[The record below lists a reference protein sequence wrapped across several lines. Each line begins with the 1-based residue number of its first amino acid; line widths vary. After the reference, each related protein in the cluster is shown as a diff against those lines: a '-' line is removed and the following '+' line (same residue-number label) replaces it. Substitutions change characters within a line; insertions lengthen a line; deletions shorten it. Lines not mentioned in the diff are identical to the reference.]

1 MENTPEELTTEQRL
15 DNIENALTEAI
26 KRIEFVMGKIRI
38 GVTEFSK
45 TLGNDGKPI
54 PMRTREGS
62 LLDFYMDE
70 KLQQELNNATQANQG
85 K

>member
-1 MENTPEELTTEQRL
+1 MDTEQTPEQQRL
-15 DNIENALTEAI
+15 DLLEGALTEAI
-26 KRIEFVMGKIRI
+26 KRLEFVMTKIRI

-62 LLDFYMDE
+62 LMDFYMDE
-70 KLQQELNNATQANQG
+70 KMQQELADATQANQR
-85 K
+85 